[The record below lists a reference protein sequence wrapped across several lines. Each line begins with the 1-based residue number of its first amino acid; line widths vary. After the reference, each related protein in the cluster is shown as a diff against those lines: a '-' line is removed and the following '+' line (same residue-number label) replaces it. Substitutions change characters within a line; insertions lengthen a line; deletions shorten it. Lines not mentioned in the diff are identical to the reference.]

1 MAQVRAASTKRL
13 LVRWLLATSLLPLTV
28 PLLAATPT
36 PRWVSAGGALSE
48 WVVALGGSE
57 RLVAVDSTSRHLAQ
71 LQDLPVIGYQRQLP
85 AEGIL
90 ALKPDLLIGTEEMG
104 PLPVL
109 EQLRAAGVQIEVL
122 PATAELAVLE
132 SNLQRLGELLGQPQR
147 GLQAAQAFRQRVQQ
161 QQAWIA
167 TAGQQQAA
175 PGVLLLLGHA
185 GASPLAAGQ
194 GTLGDWLISQAGGR
208 NLVDHQ
214 SYKALSVESLL
225 ALDPDVL
232 LVTDRSL
239 QGEAARAALL
249 QQNPALAGTRAMRE
263 GRVLLIDPT
272 LLTGGLGPRLPDQL
286 AVLAAAFYPASPP
299 TVAEASNLP

>member
-1 MAQVRAASTKRL
+1 MRVVSRKSR
-13 LVRWLLATSLLPLTV
+13 VVGWLLAGVLSQLALPARAEA
-28 PLLAATPT
+28 PE
-36 PRWVSAGGALSE
+36 PRWISAGGALSE
-48 WVVALGGSE
+48 WVVVLGGSE
-57 RLVAVDSTSRHLAQ
+57 RLVAVDSTSRHLAK
-71 LQDLPVIGYQRQLP
+71 LEGLPVIGYQRQLP

-109 EQLRAAGVQIEVL
+109 DQLRAAGVQIETL
-122 PATAELAVLE
+122 PATVDLAVLE

-161 QQAWIA
+161 QQAWVA
-167 TAGQQQAA
+167 MAGQQQAA
-175 PGVLLLLGHA
+175 PGVLLLLGH
-185 GASPLAAGQ
+185 GGSSPMAAGQ

-208 NLVDHQ
+208 NLVAHE
-214 SYKALSVESLL
+214 SYKALSVESLV

-239 QGEAARAALL
+239 QGEAAREALL

-263 GRVLLIDPT
+263 GRVLLVDPT

-286 AVLAAAFYPASPP
+286 AVLAAAFYPASPQ
-299 TVAEASNLP
+299 TVAEASNPP